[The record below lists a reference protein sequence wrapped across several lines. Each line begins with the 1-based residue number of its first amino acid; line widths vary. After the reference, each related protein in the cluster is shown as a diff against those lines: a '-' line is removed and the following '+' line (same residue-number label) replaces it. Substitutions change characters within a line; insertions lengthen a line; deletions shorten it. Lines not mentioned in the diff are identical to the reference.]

1 MKYTPQAQYN
11 DDSITEVINDTI
23 TAYTL
28 RRSLSS
34 PRLLDVVA
42 MNAKGEML
50 TVVESDVDFDKAMQ
64 LVEAL
69 NTPGEVSL

>member
-1 MKYTPQAQYN
+1 MQQTQIEIVQDK
-11 DDSITEVINDTI
+11 IHG
-23 TAYTL
+23 YTL

-42 MNAKGEML
+42 MNNKSEML
-50 TVVESDVDFDKAMQ
+50 TVVESDLDFDEAMQ

-69 NTPGEVSL
+69 NTPVGKL

>member
-1 MKYTPQAQYN
+1 MQ
-11 DDSITEVINDTI
+11 ITEEIEIVNDAI
-23 TAYTL
+23 AGYTL

-42 MNAKGEML
+42 INAKGEML

-69 NTPGEVSL
+69 NAPKEEL

>member
-1 MKYTPQAQYN
+1 MQ
-11 DDSITEVINDTI
+11 ITEEIEIINDAI
-23 TAYTL
+23 AGYTL

-69 NTPGEVSL
+69 NATKEEL